1 MPVNVTEIQKHKAP
15 PPVSDINVTPMVD
28 VMLVMLIIFMV
39 ITPMLSKGKDVDMY
53 KSRNAIAM
61 QAADKTDAIICAVT
75 RDGKMYVNVDQKNPE
90 QVPETVKQL
99 LEKRPTDKTV
109 FVKADWR
116 AKYERVVELVDNLRA
131 VGVDQL
137 GLLTDQKGG
146 LSEAPAAAPA
156 GKQ

>member
-1 MPVNVTEIQKHKAP
+1 MAQKFKAQA
-15 PPVSDINVTPMVD
+15 VMNDINVTPMVD

-39 ITPMLSKGKDVDMY
+39 ITPMLSKGKDVDMV
-53 KSRNAIAM
+53 KTKNAIAM

-75 RDGKMYVNVDQKNPE
+75 RDGKTYLNVTQMEPSE
-90 QVPETVKQL
+90 MPQRVKEL

-109 FVKADWR
+109 FVKADYR

-137 GLLTDQKGG
+137 GLLTEQKGSMDG
-146 LSEAPAAAPA
+146 GSSTPPPA
-156 GKQ
+156 GQ